1 VVAKSNLTWWE
12 KQRKLVKGELSEM
25 LVTLDDMKLP
35 KIKYASFSIKQKQ
48 TEELRKKL
56 KI

>member
-48 TEELRKKL
+48 IEELRKKL